1 MKTAKKTTDAPIF
14 PLPMLKRVSESGRN
28 RVSPSCIFFCRA
40 MPKNLPHP
48 NEPKLKRQRDA
59 ASASATAAA
68 SLRAAAPTPEELSAA
83 LKRDGLA
90 GLGTLRRSL
99 EAEAAKRKIQRAVAV
114 LAEREAVADADVF
127 RRSIGEVEPL
137 KVPPRMPMPRV
148 PPSPLPLQTRLDEEA
163 VLHEALS
170 DEYDP
175 ESLLDTD
182 DTLSYCRHGV
192 RQEVV
197 RKLRRGA
204 WIVQAQLDLHG
215 MRREEA
221 REALSEFIR
230 EAVKR
235 GLRCLRV
242 IHGKGLGSIGR
253 EPVLKGKVRAWLVQ
267 KEEVIAFCQARPHD
281 GGAGAVLVLLQP
293 GSSPQ
298 HHSHPQDRDSDHRR
312 DQRKGL

>member
-1 MKTAKKTTDAPIF
+1 
-14 PLPMLKRVSESGRN
+14 MLKRVSESGVN
-28 RVSPSCIFFCRA
+28 RVAPPCIFFCRA

-59 ASASATAAA
+59 APSAAA
-68 SLRAAAPTPEELSAA
+68 TLPKTTAPTARELSAA

-90 GLGTLRRSL
+90 GLGGLRDSL
-99 EAEAAKRKIQRAVAV
+99 EAAAAKRKIQRAAAAM
-114 LAEREAVADADVF
+114 AEREAVADADVF
-127 RRSIGEVEPL
+127 RRAIGKVEPL
-137 KVPPRMPMPRV
+137 KVPPRMTPPRL

-230 EAVKR
+230 ESVKR

-281 GGAGAVLVLLQP
+281 GGSGAVLVLLQP
-293 GSSPQ
+293 GGSPQ
-298 HHSHPQDRDSDHRR
+298 HHGHPQDRDLRVRGEDKRH
-312 DQRKGL
+312 DQRKGP